1 MDCLRIFISLDIDA
15 LGGDVIPGSPCS
27 VRSSGDGS
35 SCDTPPVHDSA
46 SSTEDG
52 RTERG
57 KYCDCCYCEFFGH
70 AAVSNATVV
79 RNAAPSTRFVKMV
92 QLFRKKTLATEF
104 HYKNLPATVLHF
116 RCISCLRSKINA
128 ANTAS
133 VVTRERRVPSG
144 E

>member
-1 MDCLRIFISLDIDA
+1 MDCLRIFVSLDIDA

-70 AAVSNATVV
+70 AAVSNAT
-79 RNAAPSTRFVKMV
+79 APSTRFVKTF
-92 QLFRKKTLATEF
+92 LEKKF
-104 HYKNLPATVLHF
+104 
-116 RCISCLRSKINA
+116 
-128 ANTAS
+128 
-133 VVTRERRVPSG
+133 G
-144 E
+144 D

>member
-1 MDCLRIFISLDIDA
+1 MKAACNFCHLRCFSILQQSLPCHGINNICRRVDCLRIFVSLDIDA

-70 AAVSNATVV
+70 AAVSNATV
-79 RNAAPSTRFVKMV
+79 
-92 QLFRKKTLATEF
+92 
-104 HYKNLPATVLHF
+104 
-116 RCISCLRSKINA
+116 
-128 ANTAS
+128 
-133 VVTRERRVPSG
+133 
-144 E
+144 

>member
-1 MDCLRIFISLDIDA
+1 MDYLRIFVSLDIDA

-52 RTERG
+52 RTDRG

-79 RNAAPSTRFVKMV
+79 RNLHRVRVLLKWFNFSE
-92 QLFRKKTLATEF
+92 KKL
-104 HYKNLPATVLHF
+104 
-116 RCISCLRSKINA
+116 
-128 ANTAS
+128 
-133 VVTRERRVPSG
+133 G
-144 E
+144 D